1 MKSIPKEY
9 NVVVACGFTALLMLG
24 GFGYFAFDS
33 LSLESEG
40 LEALAAVSE
49 KIEKFNKSTT
59 PPTDSYLKE
68 LIEQK
73 NELSSKIEGLQA
85 IARATDI
92 PTEDL
97 SPEDFQKNLNQKAQ
111 SIAEKASKESI
122 QIPADFYLDFNQ
134 YLQKLPSKELTP
146 FMGRQLAA
154 VGLLIDILLDSSP
167 LELRSFERKSPDKAP
182 DYALPE
188 TASENQSNSPQQ
200 SPAAAQPKGKAGKS
214 EPQPQLK
221 ASLSAQTFE
230 IVFTTRPER
239 LRTFL
244 NGVCSE
250 QKAFF
255 IVRNLKVSNSKQR
268 GPSKNL
274 EPQPGDTVGGS
285 TETTTADPLGSAP
298 TEPTSPYIV
307 GEEHIEVRASIDL
320 VALAPGPAP
329 ASVSA
334 NEREPSQPQ
343 KP

>member
-33 LSLESEG
+33 LTLESEA
-40 LEALAAVSE
+40 LEAVALVSE
-49 KIEKFNKSTT
+49 KIEKFNKSAT

-68 LIEQK
+68 LAEQK
-73 NELSSKIEGLQA
+73 NEISSKIESLQA
-85 IARATDI
+85 LARAIDI

-111 SIAEKASKESI
+111 SVAEKASKEAI

-167 LELRSFERKSPDKAP
+167 LELKSFERKSPDKVP

-188 TASENQSNSPQQ
+188 TASENQSNPPQQ
-200 SPAAAQPKGKAGKS
+200 SSAAAQSKGKAGKA
-214 EPQPQLK
+214 EPQAPLK

-244 NGVCSE
+244 NGVSSE

-274 EPQPGDTVGGS
+274 EPQAGDAVGGS
-285 TETTTADPLGSAP
+285 TENTTADPLSSAP

-329 ASVSA
+329 AAVSA